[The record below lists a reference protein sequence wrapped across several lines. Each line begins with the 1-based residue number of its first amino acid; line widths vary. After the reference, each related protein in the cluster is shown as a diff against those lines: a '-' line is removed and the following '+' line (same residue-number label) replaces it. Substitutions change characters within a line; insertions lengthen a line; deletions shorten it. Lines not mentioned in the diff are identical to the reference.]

1 VNFLAHLPGLPFDE
15 FNTWDIRWGTG
26 EIEWILAFAVFVVP
40 AALWFF
46 WTSLRRIRSPFK
58 KALLYSLR
66 VISFLLLLL
75 ILFKPELEF
84 SKGRI
89 QKNSIAVLLD
99 DSKSLAIK
107 TFPEEK
113 PRFDIIRRVLKKNR
127 DYFENLKK
135 EFQVDFYF
143 ASDRIAAAPGSDIES
158 RYRVQGLNTDLNQVL
173 REVKKHYEGK
183 PLQGVMLFSDGADL
197 GEDLTEVSAEM
208 ADTLS
213 LFGAPIHT
221 FQAGSNEN
229 FKDLGIEKLE
239 GADFGFVHQEVNL
252 SVSLTASSMGNKNIP
267 LVLKEGDKVLVSKV
281 LEIKEGQSRYHV
293 DLQFVSNT
301 IGVKVYTLA
310 VPLFVGESIE
320 SNNRKEFQVK
330 VIRDRIRVLLLNGR
344 PSWDARFLREVL
356 INNPKV
362 DLLSFFILRSFSDDV
377 QASVSELSLI
387 SFPSNLLLSDYLGSF
402 DLVIFQNFRYKPFI
416 HKQYLENIKK
426 YVRHGGAF
434 IMIGGSLSFQ
444 GGGYYRTA
452 VEDILPVRIQ
462 NKTSQFLNDAFK
474 PKIAKPFVHHPILR
488 LEKNEDLNHEAWNS
502 MPELRGLNIGLTP
515 AKDAQ
520 VLIRYAKNANRA
532 DTYPVLAVRKS
543 GDGRSLMLATDSSW
557 AWNFLRVGQGGSGRY
572 YQNFWNNVVSW
583 MTNEPETQQIK
594 IETDKERYRE
604 NEKVLV
610 KIKMLREDYNPLPNQ
625 KIDLVF
631 YSISRGNTLSR
642 HTLQTNESGEAGF
655 EFTPPEEGF
664 YSVRLERAAKRLKK
678 EALFSVFSETAEF
691 EKPLINGLLLKT
703 MAESTGGVYRVLDEQ
718 TDLAGQRFSNP
729 EIHMQADS
737 KVLSLWDNWWVYF
750 LLVGFLSMEWWARRK
765 LGLS

>member
-1 VNFLAHLPGLPFDE
+1 MNKAFLYG
-15 FNTWDIRWGTG
+15 
-26 EIEWILAFAVFVVP
+26 
-40 AALWFF
+40 
-46 WTSLRRIRSPFK
+46 
-58 KALLYSLR
+58 LR

-84 SKGRI
+84 NKSRI

-113 PRFDIIRRVLKKNR
+113 PRFDIVRRVLKKNR

-135 EFQVDFYF
+135 DFQVDFYF
-143 ASDRIAAAPGSDIES
+143 ASDRITAVPGSDIES

-183 PLQGVMLFSDGADL
+183 ALQGVMLFSDGADL
-197 GEDLTEVSAEM
+197 GEDLAEVSEEM

-213 LFGAPIHT
+213 FFEAPIHT

-239 GADFGFVHQEVNL
+239 GADFGFVRQEVNL
-252 SVSLTASSMGNKNIP
+252 SVSLIASSMGNKNIP

-281 LEIKEGQSRYHV
+281 IEIKEGQSRYKT
-293 DLQFVSNT
+293 DLQFVPNT
-301 IGVKVYTLA
+301 TGKKVYTLS

-416 HKQYLENIKK
+416 QKQYLENIEK

-434 IMIGGSLSFQ
+434 IMIGGDLSFQ
-444 GGGYYRTA
+444 GGGYYQTG
-452 VEDILPVRIQ
+452 VDNILPVRIRS
-462 NKTSQFLNDAFK
+462 KTSQFLNDAFK
-474 PKIAKPFVHHPILR
+474 PRIGKQFAHHPILR
-488 LEKNEDLNHEAWNS
+488 LEKSEELNHEAWSS
-502 MPELRGLNIGLTP
+502 MPELRGLNIGLEP

-520 VLIRYAKNANRA
+520 VLIRYTKTGDHGDA
-532 DTYPVLAVRKS
+532 YPVLAVRKN
-543 GDGRSLMLATDSSW
+543 GDGRSLILATDSSW

-572 YQNFWNNVVSW
+572 YQNFWNNVVAW

-604 NEKVLV
+604 NEKVLIKV
-610 KIKMLREDYNPLPNQ
+610 KMLREDYNPLPNE
-625 KIDLVF
+625 KIDLILH
-631 YSISRGNTLSR
+631 SISNGKTLSK
-642 HTLQTNESGEAGF
+642 HTLQTNALGEANF
-655 EFTPPEEGF
+655 EFTPSGEGF
-664 YSVRLERAAKRLKK
+664 YSARLKRAAEDLKK

-691 EKPLINGLLLKT
+691 EKPLINSLLLKT
-703 MAESTGGVYRVLDEQ
+703 MAEATGGAFRVLDEQ
-718 TDLAGQRFSNP
+718 TNLADQRFSNP
-729 EIHMQADS
+729 EVRTKSDS
-737 KVLSLWDNWWVYF
+737 KILSLWDNWWVYF
-750 LLVGFLSMEWWARRK
+750 MFIGFLSMEWWTRRK